1 MNRVVF
7 NPAHP
12 VFGRTI
18 NRRNLLLS
26 FAVVAAVMVTQ
37 MGSAQYVTNT
47 VTVRNNKGMGVNVSY
62 GTPTFFTSYDKPSI
76 RCDQTTGANKMW
88 MGWDLAGLWGQYSK
102 ANLVDASLALWG
114 ENGTGRSFWV
124 AALDDG
130 AGLDGWGQNTITW
143 NDAPG
148 NSATQTYPSS
158 ASLNAAFDWSK
169 CYNGTN
175 LWEVSGGNNAQTA
188 DLSRPD
194 LGTGFDQCARYICT
208 NAAVNSNLVAWLK
221 TDTDGKVTLM
231 ASSPSG
237 NQNWW
242 VGTNGQYANDIS
254 FGYTSTNA
262 ANGTFGDVIRDS
274 PTLTLTFVI
283 PAGPHAAPVFTNIMI
298 SGGNIIL
305 RGSNGV
311 PQGAYQMLRS
321 AEVSQPV
328 GSWQGIGIRSFDANG
343 NFNFTNAAPAE
354 SASYYRL
361 QTLSTGPVYPP
372 EITGQPQSLT
382 VAVSQ
387 NAQFNVAA
395 SGTDLTYRWYYN
407 TNHLVASGS
416 GSSYSVNNAQIADAG
431 KYSVTVSNLLGM
443 TASTFATLTVTG
455 VPPAITAQ
463 PANQTVTVGQTANF
477 SVTATGTGPLSYQWY
492 YNTNTVLADETNSS
506 LALLNVNT
514 NQAGKYSV
522 TVTNLYGSVASTFA
536 ALAVSNAPLAFPEAE
551 GYGKY
556 ATGGRG
562 GAVYE
567 VTTLNPTGTGSFGA
581 AITATGV
588 RTVVFRVAGTITG
601 NFNIN
606 RDNITIA
613 GQTAPGDGICIKG
626 TLSVGAD
633 NVIIRY
639 LRVRNDT
646 AVNPEADAVGTRGH
660 QNIILDHVSA
670 SWSGDEV
677 MSFYQNSY
685 VTLQW
690 CMITEACVK
699 FLGGTNTG
707 HQFGGIWGNNYGTYH
722 HNLIAHNVSRNPRWA
737 SGCKYNDYRNNV
749 IYNWDYE
756 SCYGG
761 EAVQPGSEATWNFTT
776 INMVANYYK
785 YGPATDS
792 GVRNRIA
799 NPSARDASDKGS
811 WYIAD
816 NYVHGYPTVT
826 ANNWL
831 GVAGS
836 NYIPLGAPWPAMP
849 INQQTPQDA
858 YTAVLAHVGCSKPNR
873 DSVDA
878 QIVQDVATGTAAW
891 GINGILTYPTD
902 AGGGWPTLATGTPPT
917 DTDHD
922 GMPDSWEI
930 AHSLDPN
937 NATDRNYYTL
947 NPLYTNL
954 EVYLNEL
961 GAF

>member
-1 MNRVVF
+1 MNRCNSRLAFLVL
-7 NPAHP
+7 A
-12 VFGRTI
+12 TMM
-18 NRRNLLLS
+18 
-26 FAVVAAVMVTQ
+26 AVQVA
-37 MGSAQYVTNT
+37 SAEHVTNT
-47 VTVRNNKGMGVNVSY
+47 VTVRNTKGMGVNVTY
-62 GTPTFFTSYDKPSI
+62 GTPTFSTSYDKPSI

-88 MGWDLAGLWGQYSK
+88 LGWDLSSVWAAYGK
-102 ANLVDASLALWG
+102 ANLVDASLTLWG
-114 ENGTGRSFWV
+114 ENGTSRSFWV
-124 AALDDG
+124 TALNDG
-130 AGLDGWGQNTITW
+130 ASLDGWGQTTITW
-143 NDAPG
+143 NNAPG
-148 NSATQTYPSS
+148 NSATQTYPGS

-169 CYNGTN
+169 CHNGTN
-175 LWEVSGGNNAQTA
+175 LWEVSGGNNALTA

-208 NAAVNSNLVAWLK
+208 NTTFNSNLVAWLE
-221 TDTDGKVTLM
+221 TDTDGWVTLM

-242 VGTNGQYANDIS
+242 VGTNGYYANDS
-254 FGYTSTNA
+254 SLGYTSTNT
-262 ANGTFGDVIRDS
+262 ANGTLGDVIRDS
-274 PTLTLTFVI
+274 PILTLTFVT
-283 PAGPHAAPVFTNIMI
+283 PAGPPVAPVFTNIMV
-298 SGGNIIL
+298 SGGRVIL

-311 PQGAYQMLRS
+311 PQGAYQMLACS
-321 AEVSQPV
+321 NLSQSLGEWPSLGV
-328 GSWQGIGIRSFDANG
+328 RTFDTNG
-343 NFNFTNAAPAE
+343 TFNFTNAAPAE

-372 EITGQPQSLT
+372 EITGQPQN
-382 VAVSQ
+382 VAIAVGQ
-387 NAQFNVAA
+387 NAQFDVAA
-395 SGTDLTYRWYYN
+395 SGTDLIYRWYYN
-407 TNHLVASGS
+407 TNNLLASGS
-416 GSSYSVNNAQIADAG
+416 GSSYSVKNAQIADSG
-431 KYSVTVSNLLGM
+431 TYSVTVSNLLGM
-443 TASTFATLTVTG
+443 TASSFATLTVTG
-455 VPPAITAQ
+455 VPPAITVQ
-463 PANQTVTVGQTANF
+463 PANLTATVGQTANF

-492 YNTNTVLADETNSS
+492 CNTNTVLTDETNSA

-522 TVTNLYGSVASTFA
+522 TVTNLYGSATSAFA
-536 ALAVSNAPLAFPEAE
+536 TLAVSNAPLAFPEAE

-606 RDNITIA
+606 RDDITIA

-626 TLSVGAD
+626 SLSVSA
-633 NVIIRY
+633 NSVIIRY
-639 LRVRNDT
+639 IRVRLNTATSPESDT
-646 AVNPEADAVGTRGH
+646 VGTRGY

-677 MSFYQNSY
+677 MSFYQNQN

-690 CMITEACVK
+690 CMITEACAK
-699 FLGGTNTG
+699 FIGGTNTG
-707 HQFGGIWGNNYGTYH
+707 HQFGGIWGNNFGTYH

-785 YGPATDS
+785 AGPATDS
-792 GVRNRIA
+792 GVRSRIA
-799 NPSARDASDKGS
+799 NPSARSVDDKGS
-811 WYIAD
+811 WYIAE
-816 NYVHGYPTVT
+816 NYVNGYPTVT

-831 GVAGS
+831 GVAGN
-836 NYIPLGAPWPAMP
+836 NYIQMNEPWAAMP
-849 INQQTPQDA
+849 INQQTPEDA
-858 YTAVLAHVGCSKPNR
+858 YPAVLAHVGCSKPNR
-873 DSVDA
+873 DSVDTR
-878 QIVQDVATGTAAW
+878 IINEVATGTTTY
-891 GINGILTYPTD
+891 GDNGIINTAAD
-902 AGGGWPTLATGTPPT
+902 VGGWPTLANGTPPV

-922 GMPDSWEI
+922 GMPDAWET
-930 AHSLDPN
+930 AHSLNPN
-937 NATDRNYYTL
+937 NVADRNGHDL
-947 NPLYTNL
+947 NPVYTNL

-961 GAF
+961 GTF

>member
-1 MNRVVF
+1 MMYRSLPSHFPSNSKVV
-7 NPAHP
+7 
-12 VFGRTI
+12 I
-18 NRRNLLLS
+18 RNNSLL
-26 FAVVAAVMVTQ
+26 ACVVLTAMMAAQVS
-37 MGSAQYVTNT
+37 SAQLVTNT
-47 VTVRNNKGMGVNVSY
+47 VTLRNTKGMGVGIVY
-62 GTPTFFTSYDKPSI
+62 GTPTFSTSYDKPSI

-88 MGWDLAGLWGQYSK
+88 LGWDLAGVWAQYGK
-102 ANLVDASLALWG
+102 ANLVDAFLTLWG

-124 AALDDG
+124 APLNDG
-130 AGLDGWGQNTITW
+130 TGLDGWGQTSITW
-143 NDAPG
+143 NNAPG
-148 NSATQTYPSS
+148 NSATQTYPGS
-158 ASLNAAFDWSK
+158 AALNAALDWSK
-169 CYNGTN
+169 CHNGTN
-175 LWEVSGGNNAQTA
+175 LWEVSGGNNALTA

-208 NAAVNSNLVAWLK
+208 NTAVNSNLVAWLK
-221 TDTDGKVTLM
+221 TDSDGWVTLM

-242 VGTNGQYANDIS
+242 VGTNGYYANDIS
-254 FGYTSTNA
+254 LGYTSTNTS
-262 ANGTFGDVIRDS
+262 NGTFGDVIRDS
-274 PTLTLTFVI
+274 PTLKLTFVV
-283 PAGPHAAPVFTNIMI
+283 PAVASAPAFTNIMRV
-298 SGGNIIL
+298 GDNIVL
-305 RGSNGV
+305 QGSNGV
-311 PQGAYQMLRS
+311 PQGAYQILGS
-321 AEVSQPV
+321 GNVTQPLV
-328 GSWQGIGIRSFDANG
+328 GWSGVGIKSFDANG
-343 NFNFTNAAPAE
+343 NFSFTNAAPAE
-354 SASYYRL
+354 SASFYRL

-382 VAVSQ
+382 VAVGQ
-387 NAQFNVAA
+387 DTQFNVAA
-395 SGTDLTYRWYYN
+395 SGTDLIYRWYFN
-407 TNHLVASGS
+407 TNNLLAGGS
-416 GSSYSVNNAQIADAG
+416 GSSYSINNAQIADSG

-455 VPPAITAQ
+455 VPPAITVQ

-492 YNTNTVLADETNSS
+492 YNTNTMLTDETNSS

-522 TVTNLYGSVASTFA
+522 TVTNLYGSAASTFA
-536 ALAVSNAPLAFPEAE
+536 TLAVSNAPLAFPEAE

-581 AITATGV
+581 AISATGA
-588 RTVVFRVAGTITG
+588 RIVVFRVAGTITG

-626 TLSVGAD
+626 SLSVSAN

-639 LRVRNDT
+639 LRVRLDT
-646 AVNPEADAVGTRGH
+646 ATSPESDTVGARGY

-677 MSFYQNSY
+677 MSFYQNSN

-690 CMITEACVK
+690 CMITEACAK
-699 FLGGTNTG
+699 FIGGTNTG
-707 HQFGGIWGNNYGTYH
+707 HQFGGIWGNNFGTYH

-761 EAVQPGSEATWNFTT
+761 EAVQPGAEATWNFST

-792 GVRNRIA
+792 GVRSRIA
-799 NPSARDASDKGS
+799 NPSARDSNDKGS
-811 WYIAD
+811 WFVAE
-816 NYVHGYPTVT
+816 NHVNGYPTVT

-836 NYIPLGAPWPAMP
+836 DYIKLNEPWPAMP
-849 INQQTPQDA
+849 INQQTAEDA
-858 YTAVLAHVGCSKPNR
+858 YTDVLAKVGCFKPNR

-878 QIVQDVATGTAAW
+878 QIIQDVATGTAAW
-891 GINGILTYPTD
+891 GDNGILTYPTD

-922 GMPDSWEI
+922 GMPDAWET
-930 AHSLDPN
+930 AHSLNPN
-937 NATDRNYYTL
+937 NAADRNSYTL
-947 NPLYTNL
+947 SPVYTNL

>member
-1 MNRVVF
+1 MDHKKPLLAYVF
-7 NPAHP
+7 LVA
-12 VFGRTI
+12 VFATQ
-18 NRRNLLLS
+18 
-26 FAVVAAVMVTQ
+26 VA
-37 MGSAQYVTNT
+37 SAQFVTNT
-47 VTVRNNKGMGVNVSY
+47 VTVRNIKGVGVNVTYAGPTY
-62 GTPTFFTSYDKPSI
+62 GTAYDKVQL
-76 RCDQTTGANKMW
+76 RCDQTTGANKAW
-88 MGWDLAGLWGQYSK
+88 LGWNLSSVWNLYGQ
-102 ANLVDASLALWG
+102 ANLVDASFTWWG
-114 ENGTGRSFWV
+114 ENGTGRTFSV
-124 AALDDG
+124 AALSDS
-130 AGLDGWGQNTITW
+130 AGLDGWSQSTLNW
-143 NDAPG
+143 NNAPG
-148 NSATQTYPSS
+148 NSATQSWPGT
-158 ASLNAAFDWSK
+158 AADNAAFDWSK
-169 CYNGTN
+169 CHGGSYI
-175 LWEVSGGNNAQTA
+175 WAVSGGNNALTA
-188 DLSRPD
+188 DLARPD
-194 LGTGFDQCARYICT
+194 LGTSYDQCSRYACT
-208 NAAVNSNLVAWLK
+208 NVTSKSNLVAWLK
-221 TDTDGKVTLM
+221 TDTDGLVTLM
-231 ASSPSG
+231 ASALSG

-242 VGTNGQYANDIS
+242 VGTNGQYANDLS
-254 FGYTSTNA
+254 LGYTSTNT

-274 PTLTLTFVI
+274 PTLTLTFVT
-283 PAGPHAAPVFTNIMI
+283 PTGPPAAPVFTNIMV
-298 SGGNIIL
+298 SGGNVIL

-311 PQGAYQMLRS
+311 PQGAYQMLRCADVTQAS
-321 AEVSQPV
+321 GEWASLGV
-328 GSWQGIGIRSFDANG
+328 RTFDATG
-343 NFNFTNAAPAE
+343 NFNFTNTLPAE
-354 SASYYRL
+354 SASFYRL

-372 EITGQPQSLT
+372 QITGQPQSLT
-382 VAVSQ
+382 VPVGQ
-387 NAQFNVAA
+387 NAQFNVTA

-407 TNHLVASGS
+407 TNDLLASGS
-416 GSSYSVNNAQIADAG
+416 GSSYSVNNAQIADSG

-455 VPPAITAQ
+455 VPPAITVQ
-463 PANQTVTVGQTANF
+463 PANLTVTVGQTANF
-477 SVTATGTGPLSYQWY
+477 SVTASGTDPLFYQWY
-492 YNTNTVLADETNSS
+492 YNTNTVLTGETNSS

-522 TVTNLYGSVASTFA
+522 TVTNLYGSAAST
-536 ALAVSNAPLAFPEAE
+536 LATLDVSNAPLAFPEAE
-551 GYGKY
+551 GYGKN

-562 GAVYE
+562 GVVYE

-581 AITATGV
+581 AITASGA

-646 AVNPEADAVGTRGH
+646 AVNPEADSVGTRGH

-761 EAVQPGSEATWNFTT
+761 EAVQVGSEATWNFTT
-776 INMVANYYK
+776 INMVGNYYK

-792 GVRNRIA
+792 GVRSRIA
-799 NPSARDASDKGS
+799 NPSARDAGDKGS
-811 WYIAD
+811 WYIAE

-836 NYIPLGAPWPAMP
+836 DYIKLNDPWPAMP

-858 YTAVLAHVGCSKPNR
+858 YTAVLAQVGCSKPNR

-891 GINGILTYPTD
+891 GNNGILTYPTD
-902 AGGGWPTLATGTPPT
+902 AGGGWPTLAPGTAPT

-922 GMPDSWEI
+922 GMPDYWED
-930 AHSLDPN
+930 AKGLDKNVP
-937 NATDRNYYTL
+937 ADRNYYTL